1 MRRLFAVD
9 SDSDD
14 GIFITKEDRI
24 MKTHDT
30 IKSVLIMMILAMS
43 ASVVVARRP
52 APVSLTPAGKKI
64 EAQYSKML
72 ADLTEQIKRLE
83 PKVDE
88 KKKAEFTKS
97 LGVLRNVPSITK
109 TVRNRFTKLMEEVTL
124 KCDPGNP
131 AFVEKQKEVLL
142 AARAV
147 LKNVD
152 VFLADDKHYT
162 KMAKFA
168 FLSHATP
175 NRLAGFAQKG
185 KEEKALIDD
194 LLNDDELVAQVMLLG
209 GSSNYG
215 QAMRNYRAIQEA
227 TKRSH
232 EGFYQVWAL
241 AVSLRCCGEQ
251 YIYPGPAEKSLVRYY
266 LNYLKAYDD
275 GILDP
280 AFDKLGGTGWN
291 YRFAFPDYYTLEDI
305 EWIRKVMRNYRPDHM
320 RLPYRWRYCRIVRS
334 DVPYGQHMMP
344 ARPDLNLS
352 RIQDFLLAGGVCGPR
367 SFTGQ
372 ISCVAFGI
380 PTLRAPSPGHGA
392 MAHWTPD
399 GWTTVLGPHFYF
411 CSHIGGYPPRE
422 FLLLSQ
428 AQEDL
433 EGFKQVLMC
442 EWLAKALGEVAPR
455 DHGSSGGFWPLLGF
469 YKKHAIVEDE
479 KIEDQGATG
488 EELAESDVSTEKE
501 EIKEIKIPEEFRKIT
516 VAKDGTVTIPVAAC
530 KSPEN
535 GEKLKFMKSVDGGMQ
550 VHYALKGSRP
560 ELLSYSIH
568 IPKAG
573 KYEFTAHVCTVTVD
587 RQCLLRVNRR
597 TLLNVDIPYTKADWM
612 DTEPVELDLKEGR
625 NRIGYTHY
633 TPNKGVSIKHFNLKP
648 VVGTSGQSAS
658 SSGAGRKVIANT
670 IGVKM
675 ALIAP
680 GSFVMG
686 STKGPGDERP
696 AHRVKLTKGFYM
708 GVTEVTQK
716 QWESVMRD
724 NPSRFKGADQPVEKV
739 SLADCVKF
747 CKLLTQKEI
756 AQGKLPKG
764 TVYRL
769 PTEAEWEYACRA
781 GSKTKY
787 CFGDSETKLGQ
798 YAWYRENSGR
808 PHPVGTKKANA
819 WGLFDMHGNVWERCG
834 DAYGKYSAGEA
845 KDPTGG
851 VPHMEWGPGR
861 IRVFRGGSWGST
873 AANCR
878 SAVRNNCGPRVRQ
891 FSGVGF
897 RLARTLPGK

>member
-1 MRRLFAVD
+1 MR
-9 SDSDD
+9 
-14 GIFITKEDRI
+14 K
-24 MKTHDT
+24 HNT
-30 IKSVLIMMILAMS
+30 IKIVWIMTILAMS
-43 ASVVVARRP
+43 TSVVVARRP
-52 APVSLTPAGKKI
+52 APVSLTAEGKKL

-72 ADLTEQIKRLE
+72 ADLAEEIKRLE

-88 KKKAEFTKS
+88 KKKAAFTNQ
-97 LGVLRNVPSITK
+97 LDALRNVPPITK
-109 TVRNRFTKLMEEVTL
+109 TVRDPLTKVVREVTL

-147 LKNVD
+147 LKD
-152 VFLADDKHYT
+152 IGVFLADDKNYL

-168 FLSHATP
+168 LLSHAGP
-175 NRLAGFAQKG
+175 NRLAGFAQQG

-209 GSSNYG
+209 GSGDYG
-215 QAMRNYRAIQEA
+215 QAMRSYRAIQKA

-241 AVSLRCCGEQ
+241 AASLRYCGKH
-251 YIYPGPAEKSLVRYY
+251 YIYPGPAEESLVRYY

-291 YRFAFPDYYTLEDI
+291 YRFVLPDSYSLEDI

-320 RLPYRWRYCRIVRS
+320 RMEYRWRYCRIVKT
-334 DVPYGQHMMP
+334 DIPYCSRIMP

-352 RIQDFLLAGGVCGPR
+352 RIQDFFLEGGVCGPR

-411 CSHIGGYPPRE
+411 CSHIGGYPPME
-422 FLLLSQ
+422 FLLESQ
-428 AQEDL
+428 ARQDP

-442 EWLAKALGEVAPR
+442 EWFGNVLGEAAPR
-455 DHGSSGGFWPLLGF
+455 DAGASGGFWRLLGF
-469 YKKHAIVEDE
+469 YKKNAIVEDK

-488 EELAESDVSTEKE
+488 EELAESNVSNEKE
-501 EIKEIKIPEEFRKIT
+501 EIKEIKIPEKFRKIT
-516 VAKDGTVTIPVAAC
+516 VAKDGTITIPVAAC
-530 KSPEN
+530 KSPKN
-535 GEKLKFMKSVDGGMQ
+535 GKLIRFMESVDGGMQ
-550 VHYALKGSRP
+550 VHYSLGWKRP
-560 ELLSYSIH
+560 ELLSYRID

-612 DTEPVELDLKEGR
+612 DTEPIVLELREGR
-625 NRIGYTHY
+625 NQILYTHRP
-633 TPNKGVSIKHFNLKP
+633 PNKGVSIKHFNLKP
-648 VVGTSGQSAS
+648 VKKVVGTSGLSVSSA
-658 SSGAGRKVIANT
+658 GAGRKEIANT

-675 ALIAP
+675 ALIGP
-680 GSFVMG
+680 GAFLMG
-686 STKGPGDERP
+686 STTGPGDERP

-708 GVTEVTQK
+708 GVTEVTQR
-716 QWESVMRD
+716 QWVSVMPN
-724 NPSRFKGADQPVEKV
+724 NPSRYKGGDQPVENV
-739 SLADCVKF
+739 SFEDCVKF
-747 CKLLTQKEI
+747 CKLLTEKER

-764 TVYRL
+764 AEYRL

-787 CFGDSETKLGQ
+787 CFGDSETELGE

-808 PHPVGTKKANA
+808 SHPVGAKKPNA
-819 WGLFDMHGNVWERCG
+819 WGLFDMHGNVWEWCG
-834 DAYGKYSAGEA
+834 DWYGSYSAGE
-845 KDPTGG
+845 KEDPTGA
-851 VPHMEWGPGR
+851 PHTEWGAGSH
-861 IRVFRGGSWGST
+861 RVFRGGSWGST
-873 AANCR
+873 AAYCR
-878 SAVRNNCGPRVRQ
+878 SAVRNSCSPRGRQ
-891 FSGVGF
+891 FSGLGF
-897 RLARTLPGK
+897 RLVRTLPGQ